1 MQRRRIMRKLACLT
15 FVVLCASLLISCVAP
30 PAIPLAAVATPAPT
44 TVKMINPGDK
54 IGDFLVTTGNP
65 GEVVYTWGLGC
76 VKQSNEEKYACT
88 STVGEKVNVSVGVF
102 AALSAKS
109 LDTLWTEHTYELF
122 IDGRPVNLAAFGSI
136 DTTHPKVGKM
146 RHWNVVLVAAK
157 PGEISVRDSGT
168 VDGDHFGGIN
178 SYTFNAP

>member
-1 MQRRRIMRKLACLT
+1 MCKCVCVSV
-15 FVVLCASLLISCVAP
+15 FVLLSVLIGACVAP
-30 PAIPLAAVATPAPT
+30 PTTPPTAVPTPAPT
-44 TVKMINPGDK
+44 TVTMINPGDK

-76 VKQSNEEKYACT
+76 VKQSNQEKYVCT

-109 LDTLWTEHTYELF
+109 LDTLWMEHTYELF

-178 SYTFNAP
+178 TYMFNAP